1 MDSKT
6 MQDQQVCLDALAVFD
21 DNQNGM
27 ESPIR
32 SSCVF
37 FLK

>member
-27 ESPIR
+27 EPPIR
-32 SSCVF
+32 RSCVVVF
-37 FLK
+37 